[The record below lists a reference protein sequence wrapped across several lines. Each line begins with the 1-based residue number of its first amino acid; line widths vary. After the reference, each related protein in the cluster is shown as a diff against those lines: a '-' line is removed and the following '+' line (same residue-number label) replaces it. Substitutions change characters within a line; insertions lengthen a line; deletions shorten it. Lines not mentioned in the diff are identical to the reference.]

1 MTPEEIE
8 NRAELVYPYES
19 EDIEDKDDREANR
32 WFNNLQ
38 KRRREGY
45 IKALSEGETKSIKCG
60 ISTRKIIVTISEET
74 LDRLGVCAGDEIE
87 IQIRKK
93 P

>member
-19 EDIEDKDDREANR
+19 EDIDNKDEREASR
-32 WFNNLQ
+32 WFNNVQ

-60 ISTRKIIVTISEET
+60 ISTNKVIVIIYEET
-74 LDRLGVCAGDEIE
+74 LDRLGICAGDDIE